1 MKVNIEQLQRAI
13 TEYFNQEILAKAAGW
28 KKFSTALLFNMY
40 KPKLADLVNSL
51 AENPLIKITGIIDE
65 NHFID
70 IDALYTH
77 AKDAIQKS
85 GQFELMGIIFTET
98 DIDKLN
104 SIIRTQ
110 NQIGG

>member
-1 MKVNIEQLQRAI
+1 MKINIEQLQRAV

-28 KKFSTALLFNMY
+28 KKFSTALVFNMY
-40 KPKLADLVNSL
+40 KTKLAEVVNSL
-51 AENPLIKITGIIDE
+51 SESPLIKLTGVIDD

-70 IDALYTH
+70 IEMLYTH

-98 DIDKLN
+98 DIDKLY

>member
-1 MKVNIEQLQRAI
+1 MKINIEQLQRAI
-13 TEYFNQEILAKAAGW
+13 TEYFNQEILSKAAGW

-40 KPKLADLVNSL
+40 KMKLVDIVNSL
-51 AENPLIKITGIIDE
+51 AENTLIKVTGVIDD

-70 IDALYTH
+70 VDTLYTH

-98 DIDKLN
+98 DIDKLY

-110 NQIGG
+110 TQIGG